1 MNPSQ
6 KFNLIKMS
14 TVSPDTSRETATPL
28 TDGCNNN
35 RMVAVVVLQDVVIT
49 SQVRVLR
56 GVYSDT
62 TQLNSTEHNWPSW
75 TAYTAK
81 QSCFCLWRNDLQ
93 TESTGSLR
101 SLIGDSCSRC
111 ERVDNST
118 SSSSSVE
125 LCRYKRA
132 FSYTGFIVN
141 ATALLCPEWTEKIL
155 CLCFFVD
162 NH

>member
-62 TQLNSTEHNWPSW
+62 TQLNSTEHN
-75 TAYTAK
+75 
-81 QSCFCLWRNDLQ
+81 
-93 TESTGSLR
+93 
-101 SLIGDSCSRC
+101 
-111 ERVDNST
+111 
-118 SSSSSVE
+118 
-125 LCRYKRA
+125 
-132 FSYTGFIVN
+132 
-141 ATALLCPEWTEKIL
+141 
-155 CLCFFVD
+155 
-162 NH
+162 